1 MKVIKL
7 NRAKRTGYK
16 GKSDPYYQSKAWKLL
31 KGAAESQLSHLCPM
45 CQDEGVTKEGDVW
58 DHIEQRKLGGVDD
71 LKNLRKLCFHHDAV
85 NRAIQSKAAR
95 AIK

>member
-1 MKVIKL
+1 LKVIKL

-31 KGAAESQLSHLCPM
+31 KKAAESQLSHLCPL
-45 CQDEGVTKEGDVW
+45 CLLEGVSVEGDVW
-58 DHIEQRKLGGVDD
+58 DHDKQRKLGGKDE
-71 LKNLRKLCFHHDAV
+71 LPNLRKLCFHHDAV